1 MGQSQ
6 QTSFCKPMDVF
17 VFVCDSD
24 SGVLTEELAHT
35 YGVKALL
42 TTIIELSLS
51 QSSKR
56 HILLKKW
63 VV

>member
-1 MGQSQ
+1 
-6 QTSFCKPMDVF
+6 MDVF